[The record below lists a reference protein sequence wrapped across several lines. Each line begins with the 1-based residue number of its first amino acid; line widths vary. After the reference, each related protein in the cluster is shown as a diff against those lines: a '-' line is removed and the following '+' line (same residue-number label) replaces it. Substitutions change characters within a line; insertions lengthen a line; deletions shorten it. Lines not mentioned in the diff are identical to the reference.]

1 MSKYLLNESSIL
13 PLENKVFLNMVVTGI
28 VIFSALHYGVMALG
42 YNLAEYLSLVFFR
55 VFRKRVAIDTGIY
68 VVFFLCALYLAFQR
82 DTWLPF
88 LGESVL
94 PSALVPLKVNSG
106 DTEVSVRVRP
116 EAKVVYWSAKPS
128 TSDNESD
135 DGSVPEVKAAYDD
148 YSNSGVTQANIDGV
162 AKMAFNKGTDYE
174 VPSGRVIKSHV
185 HYREM
190 DLEYGMMGP
199 VQTVYV

>member
-1 MSKYLLNESSIL
+1 MSKYTLHMII
-13 PLENKVFLNMVVTGI
+13 TGV

-68 VVFFLCALYLAFQR
+68 VVFAACALYLALQR

-88 LGESVL
+88 LGETVM
-94 PSALVPLKVNSG
+94 PSALVPLKTNVG
-106 DTEVSVRVRP
+106 DTVVDVRVSP
-116 EAKVVYWSAKPS
+116 EAKVVYWSAKPKDEV
-128 TSDNESD
+128 TSKPKDEVKQGTSN
-135 DGSVPEVKAAYDD
+135 PEVEQAYDD
-148 YSNSGVTQANIDGV
+148 YSNSGVTQANIDGI
-162 AKMAFNKGTDYE
+162 AKLAFNKGTDYV
-174 VPSGRVIKSHV
+174 VPGGKTIKSHV

-190 DLEYGMMGP
+190 DLKYGMMGP